1 MTPRT
6 RQRILVVDDHEAGRY
21 ATGRV
26 LRQAGF
32 EIIEAGAGGDALKRA
47 EQDRPD
53 LVLLDVRLPDMPGV
67 EVCRR
72 IKTSPEIG
80 STLVLQMSASA
91 MDDGSRVAALEG
103 GADGYITAPVEPA
116 VLVATVRS
124 LLRIRAAEQA
134 LQDAAIEWQATF
146 DAIRDGVAL
155 LDVNGVI
162 QRSNAALPALL
173 GLERREIAGRNLDE
187 LIPPAAGD
195 PPLVEVLES
204 LHRTSAERTLG
215 ERSFSITIDPMADSA
230 DKVRAGVAI
239 VTDITERK
247 LLDRQL
253 QHSQKL
259 ESIGLL
265 AGGVAHDFNNLLV
278 GILGNAS
285 LALDSVEDAEATRR
299 LLQDV
304 MGAGERAAELT
315 RQMLAYAGK
324 GSFSVG
330 PVDLSTLIHELAPL
344 IQTSI
349 PRTVRL
355 TLNLKPDLPA
365 IEGDKTQIEQIV
377 MNLIINAGEAI
388 QGEVGSV
395 TVTTAI
401 RNVDARELGAFLTDH
416 RIGGNYIVLEVRDT
430 GSGMDQETLK
440 RIFDP
445 FFSTKFLGRG
455 LGLSAALGIVRG
467 HKGALKIT
475 SAPGQGTVFEVLFP
489 AGESA
494 PVRTLPREETA
505 LARGRGVILVVD
517 DEQMVGNMA
526 QTALTRAGYEIL
538 RAANGAEALSVFA
551 RNASR
556 ISLVLLDLVMPV
568 MSGAEVLPHLLTMKP
583 ELPVIVSSGHR
594 EEECRVRLKCPPVAG
609 FLQKPYAASSLA
621 AKVQEVL
628 GAAAPAGVEVGR
640 VEMQ

>member
-1 MTPRT
+1 MTPR
-6 RQRILVVDDHEAGRY
+6 RQRILVVDDNEAGRY

-32 EIIEAGAGGDALKRA
+32 ETAEAGTGGDALKRA
-47 EQDRPD
+47 AQDRPD
-53 LVLLDVRLPDMPGV
+53 MVVLDVRLPDISGV

-72 IKTSPEIG
+72 IKTSPEIS

-91 MDDGSRVAALEG
+91 IDDGSRVASLEC
-103 GADGYITAPVEPA
+103 GADGYIASPVEPA

-124 LLRIRAAEQA
+124 LLRIRTAEQA
-134 LQDAAIEWQATF
+134 LQEAALEWQATF

-155 LDVNGVI
+155 LDIHGVV

-173 GLERREIAGRNLDE
+173 GVEPGGIPGRSLDE
-187 LIPPAAGD
+187 LIPLAAGD
-195 PPLVEVLES
+195 PPLVEILES
-204 LHRTSAERTLG
+204 RHRINAERALG
-215 ERSFSITIDPMADSA
+215 ERSFSITIHPMADSA
-230 DKVRAGVAI
+230 DKLRGGVAI

-247 LLDRQL
+247 RLDQQL

-285 LALDSVEDAEATRR
+285 LALESLEDAETTRR

-304 MGAGERAAELT
+304 MRASERAAELT

-324 GSFSVG
+324 GRLTVG
-330 PVDLSTLIHELAPL
+330 PVDLSTLIRDLAPL
-344 IQTSI
+344 IQASI
-349 PRTVRL
+349 PRNVRL
-355 TLNLKPDLPA
+355 TLNLERDLPA
-365 IEGDKTQIEQIV
+365 IQADKTQIEQLA
-377 MNLIINAGEAI
+377 MNLIINAGEAT
-388 QGEVGSV
+388 QGNAAPV

-401 RNVDARELGAFLTDH
+401 RNVGAEELGAYLTEH
-416 RIGGNYIVLEVRDT
+416 KVGGSYVALEVRDT

-467 HKGALKIT
+467 HKGAIKVT
-475 SAPGQGTVFEVLFP
+475 SAPAQGTVFEVLFP
-489 AGESA
+489 AGA
-494 PVRTLPREETA
+494 DAQVRSRPRVEAA
-505 LARGRGVILVVD
+505 LAPGRGAILVVD
-517 DEQMVGNMA
+517 DEQIVRNMVE
-526 QTALTRAGYEIL
+526 QALARAGYEVL
-538 RAANGAEALSVFA
+538 LAGNGAEALSVFS

-568 MSGAEVLPHLLTMKP
+568 MSGEEVLPHLLTMKP
-583 ELPVIVSSGHR
+583 GVPVVVSSGHR
-594 EEECRVRLKCPPVAG
+594 EEECRARLKEPRLAG
-609 FLQKPYAASSLA
+609 FLQKPYTAASLA
-621 AKVQEVL
+621 AKVQVL
-628 GAAAPAGVEVGR
+628 LGVTPAVEV
-640 VEMQ
+640 Q

>member
-1 MTPRT
+1 MTPR
-6 RQRILVVDDHEAGRY
+6 RQRILVVDDNDAGRY

-32 EIIEAGAGGDALKRA
+32 EIAEAGTGGDALKRTSQ
-47 EQDRPD
+47 ERPD
-53 LVLLDVRLPDMPGV
+53 LVVLDVRLPDIPGV

-72 IKTSPEIG
+72 IKTSPEIS

-91 MDDGSRVAALEG
+91 IDDGSRVAALEC
-103 GADGYITAPVEPA
+103 GADGYIASPVEPA

-124 LLRIRAAEQA
+124 LLRIRTAEQA
-134 LQDAAIEWQATF
+134 LQEAGLEWQATF

-155 LDVNGVI
+155 LDVHGVV

-173 GLERREIAGRNLDE
+173 GLERSETAGRSLDE

-204 LHRTSAERTLG
+204 RHRTNAERALG

-230 DKVRAGVAI
+230 DKLRGGVAI

-247 LLDRQL
+247 RLDQQM

-285 LALDSVEDAEATRR
+285 LALDSLEDTETTRR

-304 MGAGERAAELT
+304 MRAGERAAELT

-324 GSFSVG
+324 GRLSVG
-330 PVDLSTLIHELAPL
+330 PVDLSALIRDLAPL
-344 IQTSI
+344 IHASI
-349 PRTVRL
+349 PGNVRL
-355 TLNLKPDLPA
+355 TLNLERDLPA
-365 IEGDKTQIEQIV
+365 IQADKTQIEQLA
-377 MNLIINAGEAI
+377 MNLIINAAEAN
-388 QGEVGSV
+388 QGNAGSV
-395 TVTTAI
+395 ILTTAS
-401 RNVDARELGAFLTDH
+401 RNVGAGELSAFLTEQKK
-416 RIGGNYIVLEVRDT
+416 GGDYVVLEVRDS

-455 LGLSAALGIVRG
+455 LGLSAALGIIRG
-467 HKGALKIT
+467 HKGALRVI
-475 SAPGQGTVFEVLFP
+475 SAPGQGTVFEALFP
-489 AGESA
+489 AAATA
-494 PVRTLPREETA
+494 PARPAPREETA
-505 LARGRGVILVVD
+505 LAQGRGAVLVVD
-517 DEQMVGNMA
+517 DEEIVRNMV
-526 QTALTRAGYEIL
+526 QKALTRAGYEVL
-538 RAANGAEALSVFA
+538 LAGNGAEALAVFS

-568 MSGAEVLPHLLTMKP
+568 MSGEEVLPHLLSMKP
-583 ELPVIVSSGHR
+583 GGPVIVSSGHG
-594 EEECRVRLKCPPVAG
+594 EDECRLRLKEPRVAG
-609 FLQKPYAASSLA
+609 FLQKPYTAASLA
-621 AKVQEVL
+621 AKVQAVL
-628 GAAAPAGVEVGR
+628 GATAAAGKVEL
-640 VEMQ
+640 Q

>member
-1 MTPRT
+1 MTPQRAP
-6 RQRILVVDDHEAGRY
+6 RILVVDDNEPGRY
-21 ATGRV
+21 AAGRV

-47 EQDRPD
+47 AQDRPD

-91 MDDGSRVAALEG
+91 IDDGSRVAALES

-124 LLRIRAAEQA
+124 LLRIRTAEQA

-173 GLERREIAGRNLDE
+173 GLERREIAGQNLDE
-187 LIPPAAGD
+187 LIPPAEGD
-195 PPLVEVLES
+195 PPLREVLES
-204 LHRTSAERTLG
+204 RHRTNAERALG
-215 ERSFSITIDPMADSA
+215 ERSFGITIDPMADSA
-230 DKVRAGVAI
+230 DKLRGGVAI

-247 LLDRQL
+247 RLDQQM

-285 LALDSVEDAEATRR
+285 LALDSLEDAEATRR

-304 MGAGERAAELT
+304 MGAGARAAELT

-324 GSFSVG
+324 GRLSVG
-330 PVDLSTLIHELAPL
+330 PVDLSALIRDLAPL
-344 IQTSI
+344 IQSSI
-349 PRTVRL
+349 PRSVRL
-355 TLNLKPDLPA
+355 TLDLKRDLPA
-365 IEGDKTQIEQIV
+365 IQADKTQIEQLA

-388 QGEVGSV
+388 QGQGGSV
-395 TVTTAI
+395 SVTTAI
-401 RNVDARELGAFLTDH
+401 RSVGAEELGAFLTEH
-416 RIGGNYIVLEVRDT
+416 KIGGDYVVLEVRDT
-430 GSGMDQETLK
+430 GSGMDQETLQ

-455 LGLSAALGIVRG
+455 LGLSAALGIIRG
-467 HKGALKIT
+467 HKGALKVT
-475 SAPGQGTVFEVLFP
+475 SAPAQGTVFEVLFP
-489 AGESA
+489 AAADA
-494 PVRTLPREETA
+494 PVRPAPREGAA
-505 LARGRGVILVVD
+505 LAQGRGAILVVD
-517 DEQMVGNMA
+517 DEEIVRKMV
-526 QTALTRAGYEIL
+526 QKALTRAGYEVL
-538 RAANGAEALSVFA
+538 LAENGEEALVVFS
-551 RNASR
+551 RNVNR
-556 ISLVLLDLVMPV
+556 ISLVLLDLVMPA
-568 MSGAEVLPHLLTMKP
+568 MPGEDALPHLLSMKP
-583 ELPVIVSSGHR
+583 GLPVIVSSGHG
-594 EEECRVRLKCPPVAG
+594 EEECRVRLKEPRVAG
-609 FLQKPYAASSLA
+609 FLQKPYTAASLA
-621 AKVQEVL
+621 AKVQAAL
-628 GAAAPAGVEVGR
+628 GATPAVGDGKGK
-640 VEMQ
+640 MQ

>member
-1 MTPRT
+1 MTPAK
-6 RQRILVVDDHEAGRY
+6 RQRILVVDDNEPGRY
-21 ATGRV
+21 ASGRV

-32 EIIEAGAGGDALKRA
+32 EITEAGTGGDALKRA
-47 EQDRPD
+47 AQDHPD
-53 LVLLDVRLPDMPGV
+53 LVLLDVRLPDIPGV

-72 IKTSPEIG
+72 IKTSPDIG

-91 MDDGSRVAALEG
+91 MDANSRVAALEG
-103 GADGYITAPVEPA
+103 GADAYITSPVDPA

-124 LLRIRAAEQA
+124 LLRIRTAEQA
-134 LQDAAIEWQATF
+134 LQEAALEWQATF
-146 DAIRDGVAL
+146 DSIRDGVAL
-155 LDVNGVI
+155 LDVRGVI

-173 GLERREIAGRNLDE
+173 GLEPREIAGRSLDE
-187 LIPPAAGD
+187 LIPRNEGE
-195 PPLVEVLES
+195 PPLLDVLES
-204 LHRTSAERTLG
+204 MHRTSAERALG
-215 ERSFSITIDPMADSA
+215 ERSFSITIDPMADSS
-230 DKVRAGVAI
+230 DKLRGGVAI

-247 LLDRQL
+247 RLNQQL

-285 LALDSVEDAEATRR
+285 LALDSLEDKETTRR

-304 MGAGERAAELT
+304 MRAGERAAELT

-324 GSFSVG
+324 GFLITG
-330 PVDLSTLIHELAPL
+330 PVDLSTLIDELAPL
-344 IQTSI
+344 IQSSI
-349 PRTVRL
+349 PSNVRL
-355 TLNLKPDLPA
+355 TLDLKRDLPT
-365 IEGDKTQIEQIV
+365 IHGDKTQIEQIV

-388 QGEVGSV
+388 QGKVGSV

-401 RNVDARELGAFLTDH
+401 REFGAEELGAFLTDH
-416 RIGGNYIVLEVRDT
+416 RVGGDYIVLEVRDT

-467 HKGALKIT
+467 HKGALKVT
-475 SAPGQGTVFEVLFP
+475 SAPDQGTVFEVLFP
-489 AGESA
+489 ASEDA
-494 PVRTLPREETA
+494 PVRTRPREEVA
-505 LARGRGVILVVD
+505 LAAGRGLILVVD
-517 DEQMVGNMA
+517 DEQLVRDMA
-526 QTALTRAGYEIL
+526 QKALTRAGYEIL
-538 RAANGAEALSVFA
+538 LAGNGAEALTVFA

-556 ISLVLLDLVMPV
+556 ISLVLLDLVMPM
-568 MSGAEVLPHLLTMKP
+568 MSGEEVLPHLLTMKP
-583 ELPVIVSSGHR
+583 GLSVIVSSGHR
-594 EEECRVRLKCPPVAG
+594 EEECRVRRKDPRVAG
-609 FLQKPYAASSLA
+609 FLQKPYTAASLA

-628 GAAAPAGVEVGR
+628 GAAVEVGSETR
-640 VEMQ
+640 